1 MRHEARTNF
10 VSGGRW
16 RFIRCSLA
24 VMIGLSPAWALAQVA
39 PPAAAPAPA
48 LEEQAAPAPDTNRP
62 HRTQQGPESVA
73 NLAES
78 LQDAVVNISTA
89 QTLKGPEGMPKDPE
103 GVPMPNV
110 PEGSPFEEFFDE
122 FFQPDTQGPPRK
134 VNSLGS
140 GFVIDPDGIVVTNN
154 HVIEGAEEIII
165 NFTDGSKL
173 PVVKILG
180 SDRKTDLAV
189 LKVEPKKPL
198 RAVSFGDSSVMRV
211 GDWVMAIG
219 NPYGLGG
226 TVTVG
231 IISAMKRDIN
241 SGPYDE
247 FLQTDAAINRGN
259 SGGPLFNMYGD
270 VIGINTAIIS
280 PTGGSIGIGFAV
292 PANNAAQV
300 IDQLKE
306 FGETRRG
313 WLGVHLQAISD
324 DIAESLQVPEA
335 KGALVASVA
344 EGSPAAEAGIKLGDV
359 VLSFDGKPIATMRD
373 LPRMVVR
380 APIGATVNIELVRN
394 GERQTVQV
402 KIGRLPESEETPA
415 VPPPP
420 EGTEEPPSEEG
431 GQGGKSG
438 QRGPSAHSP
447 PDELLGLSIE
457 LLTAELRKKFGIDD
471 KVNGVVVTDVG
482 VDSFAAQKE
491 IKPGDVIVEVT
502 RNEVK
507 TPADVLTRFEAAR
520 AAGKKFVPM
529 LLSDKK
535 GERQRFVAVPIGG

>member
-1 MRHEARTNF
+1 MRHGARTLF
-10 VSGGRW
+10 ASGGW
-16 RFIRCSLA
+16 RRFAGWCVAA
-24 VMIGLSPAWALAQVA
+24 VIGLSPALAIAQLA
-39 PPAAAPAPA
+39 PPIAGPAP
-48 LEEQAAPAPDTNRP
+48 EPERRAAPAPDKP

-73 NLAES
+73 DLAEG

-89 QTLKGPEGMPKDPE
+89 QTLKGPE

-110 PEGSPFEEFFDE
+110 PEGSPFEEFFDD

-140 GFVIDPDGIVVTNN
+140 GFVIDAGGIVVTNN
-154 HVIEGAEEIII
+154 HVIEGADEIVV

-180 SDRKTDLAV
+180 RDTKTDLAV

-198 RAVSFGDSSVMRV
+198 KAVSFGDSAVMRV

-219 NPYGLGG
+219 NPFGLGG

-259 SGGPLFNMYGD
+259 SGGPLFNMFGE

-300 IDQLKE
+300 IDQLTE

-313 WLGVHLQAISD
+313 WLGVHIQAISD

-335 KGALVASVA
+335 KGALVASVG
-344 EGSPAAEAGIKLGDV
+344 EGSPAAEAGIKAGDV
-359 VLSFDGKPIATMRD
+359 ILSFDGKPIGTMRD

-380 APIGATVNIELVRN
+380 APIGATVNIELVRK
-394 GERQTVQV
+394 GERQTVPV

-415 VPPPP
+415 APPPP

-431 GQGGKSG
+431 GESGESGEGGKSS
-438 QRGPSAHSP
+438 QPGPPADP
-447 PDELLGLSIE
+447 PSDELLGLSIE
-457 LLTAELRKKFGIDD
+457 PLTAELRKKFAITD
-471 KVNGVVVTDVG
+471 KVNGVLVTDVG
-482 VDSFAAQKE
+482 ADSLAAQKE

-502 RNEVK
+502 QNEVK
-507 TPADVLTRFEAAR
+507 TPADVLTRIEAVR
-520 AAGKKFVPM
+520 AAGKKFVLM
-529 LLSDKK
+529 LLSDTK
-535 GERQRFVAVPIGG
+535 GELRFVAVPIAG